1 MSNDLAWSRFFAFLA
16 IWRKNNGFR
25 PCQFT
30 NFALS
35 PCYHSTAILSRPH
48 RALLNEKNTAKDVCF
63 AKKRGLEK
71 TEMLS

>member
-48 RALLNEKNTAKDVCF
+48 RALLNEKNTAIGATQSQVLTPLPRF
-63 AKKRGLEK
+63 E
-71 TEMLS
+71 